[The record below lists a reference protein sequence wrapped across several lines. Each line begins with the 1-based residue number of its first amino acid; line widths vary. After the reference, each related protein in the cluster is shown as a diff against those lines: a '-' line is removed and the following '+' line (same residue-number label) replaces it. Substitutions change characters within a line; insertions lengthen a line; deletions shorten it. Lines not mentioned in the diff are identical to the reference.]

1 MYVADYI
8 FVYFLDFFETL
19 KYRLKKIKKGL
30 QPGLQTD
37 FPPPPRLNLHLPRS
51 QAEEGHGSVSEARR
65 RWEIE
70 REGTT
75 CGRADSLRCAVPRAA
90 AGSEGSRLLVNLGD
104 ADAVAGTGELHGAA
118 SRVTLEQTGAPR
130 SSRVRS
136 RLLSLL
142 F

>member
-8 FVYFLDFFETL
+8 FVYFLNFFETL
-19 KYRLKKIKKGL
+19 KYRFKKYKKRAAG
-30 QPGLQTD
+30 
-37 FPPPPRLNLHLPRS
+37 S

-90 AGSEGSRLLVNLGD
+90 AGSEGSRLLVNMGD

-118 SRVTLEQTGAPR
+118 SRVTLEQSGAPR